1 MPTWGCS
8 QMGVWADAC
17 NVLKSVRQ
25 NEEPSFLIK
34 AFRAQAH
41 FRQLP
46 FPGESG
52 NCGALIPVESSLA
65 FSPMQAWIQLF
76 LMPSL
81 EHCPEGRGR
90 REGWWGL
97 GEFTFGHMLKFLT
110 PGGVVVTAQGSLAE
124 NWRPKDKDKESR
136 GRKEKGAGISQFLR
150 TWVLES
156 SCLGSTSGVFLF
168 FLFCCP
174 GKVID

>member
-46 FPGESG
+46 FPGESR

-124 NWRPKDKDKESR
+124 NWKPKDKDKESR
-136 GRKEKGAGISQFLR
+136 GRKERERASP
-150 TWVLES
+150 S
-156 SCLGSTSGVFLF
+156 S
-168 FLFCCP
+168 
-174 GKVID
+174 